1 MSLYIYCLVYYS
13 IGGYG
18 SGFSMPRQKGE
29 DDIEYLKEGGG
40 VHDIHGVWF
49 KGHKSNSSKNREL
62 SRLFEVV

>member
-29 DDIEYLKEGGG
+29 DDIEYLKGGG
-40 VHDIHGVWF
+40 G
-49 KGHKSNSSKNREL
+49 GS
-62 SRLFEVV
+62 